1 MALLLLF
8 VLIVWI
14 VTLYALRP
22 LFNLVLSRF
31 RSPLRL
37 LPSPPSPSFLVGNLA
52 QISDEENNDI
62 FQRWAQLYGHTFIYR
77 GFINCP
83 RLITTDPLALAY
95 ILGHAYDFPR
105 PDFLMEALAEAGAGR
120 EGLLTAQ
127 GDVHRR
133 QRRILNQAFSP
144 SHIKSIIPI
153 FREKAE
159 RLRDIFTQIA
169 DAPPSVTTTHT
180 DHVPSGPDSCT
191 VLRSPLEPACQPP
204 STRHRTSPLQTADSF
219 TSTRPA
225 VDVLSWL
232 TRATLDIIGEAGFG
246 YSFHS
251 LPPPGTDHSSANRP
265 ESELA
270 HAFAAIFST
279 SHSFSV
285 LSVLAIWFPFL
296 RRFRPNSRALQEAQA
311 TMQRIGTQLINERKS
326 APLLDEPFCEA
337 QRSRDILS
345 VLIRANAT
353 SSPCQAL
360 THSEMLSQITTF
372 LVAGHETTA
381 SAITWTLYALAR
393 APVAQAQL
401 RAALRACDKD
411 DLYTALELP
420 LLEYTVR
427 EALRL
432 HAPVRSTMRVYAGA
446 APDCFVPLQRPVRV
460 RWPTWHRLTRRLRF
474 RSRSLTAEEDG
485 NHRWHPESSIHLR
498 HGDIV
503 TIPIQTVN
511 RAPDLWGPDAHEF
524 RPERW
529 TTLPPAVRAVPGLYA
544 HTLTFLNGNG
554 SGTTGNRACIGYRFA
569 LAEIKVFLACLLRD
583 LEFTIDDDVVIKKR
597 TNIVTRPIVASSP
610 EIGFQMPLRL
620 RRVPPDEVV
629 GAPNVCS

>member
-1 MALLLLF
+1 MAPLLLF
-8 VLIVWI
+8 VLLVWA

-22 LFNLVLSRF
+22 LFKLVLSRF

-120 EGLLTAQ
+120 EGLLTVQ

-133 QRRILNQAFSP
+133 QNQAFSP

-159 RLRDIFTQIA
+159 RLRDIFTQIT
-169 DAPPSVTTTHT
+169 DAPPSVTTTYT
-180 DHVPSGPDSCT
+180 DHVSLGPDPCT
-191 VLRSPLEPACQPP
+191 VLRSPLEPSCQPP

-219 TSTRPA
+219 TSTRPV

-232 TRATLDIIGEAGFG
+232 TRATLDVIGEAGFG

-311 TMQRIGTQLINERKS
+311 TMQRIGTQLIDERKS
-326 APLLDEPFCEA
+326 APLPDEPFCEA

-381 SAITWTLYALAR
+381 SAITWTLYALA
-393 APVAQAQL
+393 P
-401 RAALRACDKD
+401 CDKD

-474 RSRSLTAEEDG
+474 RSRSLTAQEDG
-485 NHRWHPESSIHLR
+485 DHRWHPESSIHLR

-583 LEFTIDDDVVIKKR
+583 LEFTIDDDVMIKKR

-629 GAPNVCS
+629 GAPDVCS